1 MANEKTA
8 RAIWEGDLMSG
19 SGRVSTGSGVL
30 SDEGVTWSAR
40 AEDAEGVSPEE
51 LIAAAH
57 ATCVSM
63 ALSHALAE
71 QGHAPARLETEATTT
86 FDKTEDG
93 FRLTTIKLV
102 IEGEVEGIDG
112 VVFLETAEAARDNCP
127 VSKALEGNVE
137 ISVEATLSSPSPSR
151 SA

>member
-8 RAIWEGDLMSG
+8 RATWEGDLMSG

-30 SDEGVTWSAR
+30 SDEGMTWSAR
-40 AEDAEGVSPEE
+40 ADDAEGVSPEE

-63 ALSHALAE
+63 ALAHALAE
-71 QGHAPARLETEATTT
+71 QGHAPAKLETEATAT
-86 FDKTEDG
+86 FDKTEAG
-93 FRLTTIKLV
+93 FRFTAIKLT
-102 IEGEVEGIDG
+102 IEGEVEGIDDG
-112 VVFLETAEAARDNCP
+112 AFREAAEGAKDNCP
-127 VSKALEGNVE
+127 VSQALKGNVE

-151 SA
+151 SG